1 MTEFNLIVSS
11 LVLAILLP
19 VSVAVLFALLAAHV
33 QLAPESPMHSAV
45 LERFDSEP
53 DRAGYH
59 AAVEAERQLRSTA
72 VTTRYRQEMER
83 QLDRMDPR
91 QAEPYRR
98 ALSAATVSGQTADAH
113 DGKVHDESS
122 TPGATQLE
130 LPSTTSPDGEP
141 RRRRPTLWRT
151 HLASLHQ

>member
-1 MTEFNLIVSS
+1 MTEFTLIVSS

-19 VSVAVLFALLAAHV
+19 VSVAVLYALMAAHV

-59 AAVEAERQLRSTA
+59 AAIEAQRQLRCTA
-72 VTTRYRQEMER
+72 VMTRYRQAMER

-98 ALSAATVSGQTADAH
+98 ALAATTDSGQKADAPAAAA
-113 DGKVHDESS
+113 HDESPTS
-122 TPGATQLE
+122 KATQSKS
-130 LPSTTSPDGEP
+130 PSATPPDGGSP
-141 RRRRPTLWRT
+141 RRRPAMWRA
-151 HLASLHQ
+151 HLASLRQ